1 NTAIAFAKYHD
12 ISLAEAVQKL
22 SIIPIQLN
30 SKPYRN
36 IIWDPIRGK
45 MIVTGKKTMTDLL
58 CYLVGLPV
66 SVEKL
71 SLSYAK
77 SLGENGP
84 ISLPS
89 KIIK

>member
-1 NTAIAFAKYHD
+1 
-12 ISLAEAVQKL
+12 
-22 SIIPIQLN
+22 
-30 SKPYRN
+30 
-36 IIWDPIRGK
+36 

-71 SLSYAK
+71 SVSYAK